1 MCLQQGIF
9 QFYLRKRFKNCE
21 YDVKCK
27 RDEWFTTLQYV
38 ASFSLVNEHV
48 YHCAT
53 QLLLSR
59 KHQWTNGNTV
69 EVKIIDVKPDLEC
82 EVFKDG

>member
-1 MCLQQGIF
+1 MKCLQQGIF
-9 QFYLRKRFKNCE
+9 LILFKNCE
-21 YDVKCK
+21 YNVKCK

-38 ASFSLVNEHV
+38 ASFSLVNELV

-53 QLLLSR
+53 QPLLPHKR
-59 KHQWTNGNTV
+59 QWTNGNTV

-82 EVFKDG
+82 KVFKDG